1 MSTGTAAEPETGS
14 PDSPAPL
21 DVTIVFRSDWGVSTG
36 TGVAGGVDAAVE
48 KDGRDLPVVRGT
60 VLTGA
65 IREQAFVVA
74 EALDG
79 DSGDKSWRR
88 FVGALFGSVGRA
100 RLVSFSDA
108 SFVSFSDGS
117 IPADDEL
124 KREAVHEVVSLSIDE
139 ETGTAK
145 KDHLRL
151 LERARAC
158 ILHGTVELLGETLDG
173 RPLRW
178 CAEQRKAAELVL
190 SISALLVRALGSN
203 RSDGDGLCRVLIG
216 ETGKVGET
224 GGIDKKDTDPKKVI
238 EKAIRKAQKRCLW
251 QLKHEQWSGTAPNA
265 PDAPDA
271 PIDPKAGGRSN
282 IPVIGK
288 KDSDHCGGS
297 SGTTFYEADL
307 DIDLTSPV
315 ISYDVPFSNEL
326 RSLDFLRGTALLP
339 IIHHRLQAA
348 AKKNADVGATAREI
362 IRDAVVN
369 GDLLVSDATAVVNGV
384 RGMPMP
390 LVLSRPKVEPKVEG
404 SDETESGRVLNR
416 LLAEEP
422 ENEIHKPLR
431 TGYVFPLPVP
441 KSANPS
447 EVLGGMGVPAL
458 QGRQSTAH
466 NPVTGAAGTGQLFLA
481 RALPAGMRLRAT
493 VTMSEELYERVKG
506 RLDGA
511 FRPQRTFP
519 ERLGLWRL
527 SGTYGRAECRLGGF
541 HQVEVPG
548 IEWDENGTT
557 TLWFTSDVVARSTRL
572 GPGGSL
578 DDLYKAFERAG
589 VPLTEDDSDERR
601 FSAGI
606 RHRRI
611 DSWSAA
617 DRRPRATRTVIQ
629 AGSVLRVR
637 SADAGSS
644 PEETMRRLA
653 RLSVTGI
660 GELTA
665 QGFGRFVV
673 DHPLLRERKFR
684 LISLSHEDF
693 IAEGCAAVKSEEER

>member
-48 KDGRDLPVVRGT
+48 KDGRNLPVVRGT

-79 DSGDKSWRR
+79 DSADKKWRE
-88 FVGALFGSVGRA
+88 FVGALFGSVRRA

-108 SFVSFSDGS
+108 SFVSFSDDAA
-117 IPADDEL
+117 PADNKL

-151 LERARAC
+151 FERARAC
-158 ILHGTVELLGETLDG
+158 ILRGAMELLGETLDG
-173 RPLRW
+173 RPLHW
-178 CAEQRKAAELVL
+178 CADQRKAAELVL

-203 RSDGDGLCRVLIG
+203 RSDGDGLCSVLIG
-216 ETGKVGET
+216 ETGEIDEKNVDQKVRE
-224 GGIDKKDTDPKKVI
+224 
-238 EKAIRKAQKRCLW
+238 RCRG
-251 QLKHEQWSGTAPNA
+251 QLEQWSGPAPKA
-265 PDAPDA
+265 PDAPDF
-271 PIDPKAGGRSN
+271 PIDSKAGGRSN

-348 AKKNADVGATAREI
+348 AKKDSDVGATAREI

-390 LVLSRPKVEPKVEG
+390 LVLSRPKTEG
-404 SDETESGRVLNR
+404 NDETKGVRVLNR

-431 TGYVFPLPVP
+431 TGYVFPAP

-493 VTMSEELYERVKG
+493 VTMSEKLYERVKNLLS
-506 RLDGA
+506 RA
-511 FRPQRTFP
+511 FDSRQAFP

-527 SGTYGRAECRLGGF
+527 SGTYGRAKCRLGGF

-548 IEWDENGTT
+548 LEWDASEPPA
-557 TLWFTSDVVARSTRL
+557 LWFTSDVVARSLRL

-578 DDLYKAFERAG
+578 KDLYKAFERAG
-589 VPLTEDDSDERR
+589 VPLEPIKAEDDSDETC

-606 RHRRI
+606 RHRRV
-611 DSWSAA
+611 DSWGAA

-629 AGSVLRVR
+629 AGSVLRVQP
-637 SADAGSS
+637 ADAGSS

-653 RLSVTGI
+653 RLSVTGV

-665 QGFGRFVV
+665 QGFGRFVI
-673 DHPLLRERKFR
+673 DYPLLREKEFR
-684 LISLSHEDF
+684 LTSLKHEDF
-693 IAEGCAAVKSEEER
+693 IANGCAAVKPEGE

>member
-1 MSTGTAAEPETGS
+1 MSTTDSAAESEKSLG
-14 PDSPAPL
+14 
-21 DVTIVFRSDWGVSTG
+21 VTIVFRSDWGVSTG
-36 TGVAGGVDAAVE
+36 TGVAGGVDVVVE
-48 KDGRDLPVVRGT
+48 KDKRDLPVVRGT

-74 EALDG
+74 EALDA
-79 DSGDKSWRR
+79 DSPDKNWCE
-88 FVGALFGSVGRA
+88 FVGALFGSVKRA

-108 SFVSFSDGS
+108 CFSSFSDGS
-117 IPADDEL
+117 IPSDNESR
-124 KREAVHEVVSLSIDE
+124 REAVHEVVSLSIDE

-151 LERARAC
+151 FERARAC
-158 ILHGTVELLGETLDG
+158 ILRGTVDLLDRTLDG
-173 RPLRW
+173 RPLCW
-178 CAEQRKAAELVL
+178 SKEQREAAELVL
-190 SISALLVRALGSN
+190 TVSALLVRALGSN
-203 RSDGDGLCRVLIG
+203 RSDGDGLCNILIG
-216 ETGKVGET
+216 ETGE
-224 GGIDKKDTDPKKVI
+224 IN
-238 EKAIRKAQKRCLW
+238 EKNVDQEVRERCRRRL
-251 QLKHEQWSGTAPNA
+251 EQWSGPAPSA
-265 PDAPDA
+265 PSAPDA
-271 PIDPKAGGRSN
+271 PIDSKTGGCSG
-282 IPVIGK
+282 IPVIRK
-288 KDSDHCGGS
+288 KNHDHRGGS
-297 SGTTFYEADL
+297 DGTSFYQADF
-307 DIDLTSPV
+307 DIRLTTPV

-339 IIHHRLQAA
+339 IIHHRLQDVSKEDAA
-348 AKKNADVGATAREI
+348 VCEI
-362 IRDAVVN
+362 VRDAVVN
-369 GDLLVSDATAVVNGV
+369 GDLLVSDATAVVGDWV
-384 RGMPMP
+384 GLPMP
-390 LVLSRPKVEPKVEG
+390 LVLSTPKV
-404 SDETESGRVLNR
+404 SRAGREWIEVANR
-416 LLAEEP
+416 LLVEEP
-422 ENEIHKPLR
+422 KEIHKPLR
-431 TGYVFPLPVP
+431 SGYLFFPFPAP
-441 KSANPS
+441 KSADSS
-447 EVLGGMGVPAL
+447 EVIGGMGAPAL

-493 VTMSEELYERVKG
+493 VTMSEKLHELVKD
-506 RLDGA
+506 RIDGD
-511 FRPQRTFP
+511 FRPQRTFS

-527 SGTYGRAECRLGGF
+527 SGTYGRAECRLGEFG
-541 HQVEVPG
+541 QVKILVPD
-548 IEWDENGTT
+548 WDEDGTT
-557 TLWFTSDVVARSTRL
+557 TLWFTSDVVVRSPRL

-589 VPLTEDDSDERR
+589 VPLTEAESDERR

-617 DRRPRATRTVIQ
+617 DRRPRATRAVIQ

-673 DHPLLRERKFR
+673 NHPLLHEKKFR
-684 LISLSHEDF
+684 LISLKHKDF

>member
-1 MSTGTAAEPETGS
+1 MSTDTAAEPETGS
-14 PDSPAPL
+14 PGSPAPL
-21 DVTIVFRSDWGVSTG
+21 DVTIAFRSDWGVSTG

-79 DSGDKSWRR
+79 DSGDKRWRR

-124 KREAVHEVVSLSIDE
+124 KQKSVHEVVSLSIDK

-151 LERARAC
+151 FERARAC
-158 ILHGTVELLGETLDG
+158 ILHGTVVLLDRTLDG

-178 CAEQRKAAELVL
+178 SKEQREAAELVL
-190 SISALLVRALGSN
+190 TVSALLVRALGSN
-203 RSDGDGLCRVLIG
+203 RSDGDGLCSVLIG
-216 ETGKVGET
+216 ETGE
-224 GGIDKKDTDPKKVI
+224 IDKRDADPKQVI
-238 EKAIRKAQKRCLW
+238 KNAIRQARDRL
-251 QLKHEQWSGTAPNA
+251 EQWDGPAPKV
-265 PDAPDA
+265 PSAPDA
-271 PIDPKAGGRSN
+271 PIDSKAGGRSD
-282 IPVIGK
+282 IPVIGS
-288 KDSDHCGGS
+288 KDSDHCDDSG
-297 SGTTFYEADL
+297 GTTFYEADL

-339 IIHHRLQAA
+339 IIHHRLQGVFNGGDAVC
-348 AKKNADVGATAREI
+348 DIV
-362 IRDAVVN
+362 RDAVVN

-390 LVLSRPKVEPKVEG
+390 LVLSRPKVEG
-404 SDETESGRVLNR
+404 SDETEGVRVLNR

-422 ENEIHKPLR
+422 ENEIHNPLR

-441 KSANPS
+441 KSADSS

-493 VTMSEELYERVKG
+493 VTMSTHLHEQIKDKLKR
-506 RLDGA
+506 A
-511 FRPQRTFP
+511 FPPNFP

-527 SGTYGRAECRLGGF
+527 SGTYGRAKCRLGEF

-548 IEWDENGTT
+548 LEWDASDPPA
-557 TLWFTSDVVARSTRL
+557 LWFTSDVVARSSRL

-606 RHRRI
+606 RHRRV

-637 SADAGSS
+637 PADAGSS

-673 DHPLLRERKFR
+673 DHPLLHEKKFR
-684 LISLSHEDF
+684 LISLKHKDF
-693 IAEGCAAVKSEEER
+693 IVEGCAAVKSEEER

>member
-108 SFVSFSDGS
+108 SFVSFSDDAA
-117 IPADDEL
+117 PADDES

-158 ILHGTVELLGETLDG
+158 ILRGTVELLDKTLDG
-173 RPLRW
+173 RPLHWR
-178 CAEQRKAAELVL
+178 AGQRKAAELVL

-203 RSDGDGLCRVLIG
+203 RSDGDGLCSVLIG
-216 ETGKVGET
+216 ETGEIDEKNVDQKVRE
-224 GGIDKKDTDPKKVI
+224 
-238 EKAIRKAQKRCLW
+238 RCRG
-251 QLKHEQWSGTAPNA
+251 QLEQWSGPAPKA
-265 PDAPDA
+265 PDAPDF
-271 PIDPKAGGRSN
+271 PIDSKAGGRSD

-288 KDSDHCGGS
+288 KDSGHRDGS
-297 SGTTFYEADL
+297 NGMTFYEADL

-339 IIHHRLQAA
+339 IIHHRLQVAS
-348 AKKNADVGATAREI
+348 KKNADVGATAREI

-390 LVLSRPKVEPKVEG
+390 LVLSRPKTEG
-404 SDETESGRVLNR
+404 NDETEGVRVLNR

-441 KSANPS
+441 KSADSS
-447 EVLGGMGVPAL
+447 EVLAGMGVPAL

-493 VTMSEELYERVKG
+493 VTMSEKLYECVKD
-506 RLDGA
+506 RLDGD
-511 FRPQRTFP
+511 FRPQRTFS

-527 SGTYGRAECRLGGF
+527 SGTYGRARCRLGEF
-541 HQVEVPG
+541 RPVEVPG
-548 IEWDENGTT
+548 PGWDENGTT
-557 TLWFTSDVVARSTRL
+557 TLWFTSDVVARSPRL

-578 DDLYKAFERAG
+578 NDLHKAFERAG

-606 RHRRI
+606 RHRRV

-637 SADAGSS
+637 PADAGSS

-673 DHPLLRERKFR
+673 DHPLLREKKFR
-684 LISLSHEDF
+684 LISLKHEDF
-693 IAEGCAAVKSEEER
+693 IAEGCAAVKSQEER

>member
-1 MSTGTAAEPETGS
+1 MSTTDSAAESEKSLG
-14 PDSPAPL
+14 
-21 DVTIVFRSDWGVSTG
+21 VTIVFRSDWGVSTG
-36 TGVAGGVDAAVE
+36 TGVAGGVDVVVE
-48 KDGRDLPVVRGT
+48 KDKRDLPVVRGT

-79 DSGDKSWRR
+79 DSEEKRWRE
-88 FVGALFGSVGRA
+88 FVGALFGSVKRA

-108 SFVSFSDGS
+108 CFSSFPDGS
-117 IPADDEL
+117 IPSDNESR
-124 KREAVHEVVSLSIDE
+124 REAVHEVVSLSIDK

-151 LERARAC
+151 FERARAC
-158 ILHGTVELLGETLDG
+158 ILRGTVDLLNRTLDG
-173 RPLRW
+173 RPLCW
-178 CAEQRKAAELVL
+178 SEEQREAAELVL
-190 SISALLVRALGSN
+190 TVSALLVRALGSN
-203 RSDGDGLCRVLIG
+203 RSDGDGLCNILIG
-216 ETGKVGET
+216 ETGE
-224 GGIDKKDTDPKKVI
+224 IN
-238 EKAIRKAQKRCLW
+238 EKNVDQEVRERCRRRL
-251 QLKHEQWSGTAPNA
+251 EQWSGPAPSA
-265 PDAPDA
+265 PSAPDA
-271 PIDPKAGGRSN
+271 PIDSKTGGCSG
-282 IPVIGK
+282 IPVIRK
-288 KDSDHCGGS
+288 KNHDHRGGS
-297 SGTTFYEADL
+297 DGTSFYQADF
-307 DIDLTSPV
+307 DIRLTTPV

-339 IIHHRLQAA
+339 IIHHRLQDVSKEDAA
-348 AKKNADVGATAREI
+348 VCEI
-362 IRDAVVN
+362 VRDAVVN
-369 GDLLVSDATAVVNGV
+369 GDLLVSDATAVVGDWV
-384 RGMPMP
+384 GLPMP
-390 LVLSRPKVEPKVEG
+390 LVLSTPKV
-404 SDETESGRVLNR
+404 SRAGREWIEVANR
-416 LLAEEP
+416 LLVEEP
-422 ENEIHKPLR
+422 KEIHKPLR
-431 TGYVFPLPVP
+431 SGYLFFPFPAP
-441 KSANPS
+441 KSADSS
-447 EVLGGMGVPAL
+447 EVIGGMGAPAL

-481 RALPAGMRLRAT
+481 CALPAGMRLRAT
-493 VTMSEELYERVKG
+493 VTMSEKLHELVKD
-506 RLDGA
+506 RIDGD
-511 FRPQRTFP
+511 FRPQRTFS

-527 SGTYGRAECRLGGF
+527 SGTYGRAECRLGEF
-541 HQVEVPG
+541 RQVEVPG
-548 IEWDENGTT
+548 LEWDENGTT

-673 DHPLLRERKFR
+673 NHPLLHEKKFR
-684 LISLSHEDF
+684 LISLKHKDF

>member
-1 MSTGTAAEPETGS
+1 MSTDTAAEPETGS
-14 PDSPAPL
+14 PAPL
-21 DVTIVFRSDWGVSTG
+21 GVTIVFRSDWGVSTG
-36 TGVAGGVDAAVE
+36 TGVAGGVDAVVE
-48 KDGRDLPVVRGT
+48 KDERNLPVVRGT

-108 SFVSFSDGS
+108 SFVSFSDGAVGS
-117 IPADDEL
+117 ES

-139 ETGTAK
+139 KTGTAK

-151 LERARAC
+151 FERARAC
-158 ILHGTVELLGETLDG
+158 ILRGAMELLGETLDG
-173 RPLRW
+173 RPLHW
-178 CAEQRKAAELVL
+178 CADQRKAAELVL

-203 RSDGDGLCRVLIG
+203 RSDGDGLCSVLIG
-216 ETGKVGET
+216 ETGEAGKT
-224 GGIDKKDTDPKKVI
+224 GGTDERDTDP
-238 EKAIRKAQKRCLW
+238 EQAIREIRERCRG
-251 QLKHEQWSGTAPNA
+251 QLEQWSGPAPKA
-265 PDAPDA
+265 PDAPDF
-271 PIDPKAGGRSN
+271 PIDSKADGCSD
-282 IPVIGK
+282 IPLIGK
-288 KDSDHCGGS
+288 KDSDHRGGS
-297 SGTTFYEADL
+297 SGTTFYETDL

-348 AKKNADVGATAREI
+348 AKKNAGVGAITREI

-390 LVLSRPKVEPKVEG
+390 LVLSRPKTEG
-404 SDETESGRVLNR
+404 NDETKGVRVLNR

-431 TGYVFPLPVP
+431 TGYVFPAL

-493 VTMSEELYERVKG
+493 VTMSEKLYERVKNLLS
-506 RLDGA
+506 RA
-511 FRPQRTFP
+511 FDSRQAFP

-527 SGTYGRAECRLGGF
+527 SGTYGRAKCRLGEF

-548 IEWDENGTT
+548 LEWDASEPPA
-557 TLWFTSDVVARSTRL
+557 LWFTSDVVARSPRL

-578 DDLYKAFERAG
+578 KDLYKAFERAG
-589 VPLTEDDSDERR
+589 VPLEPIKAEDDSDETC

-606 RHRRI
+606 RHRRV
-611 DSWSAA
+611 DSWGAA

-637 SADAGSS
+637 PADGSRG
-644 PEETMRRLA
+644 PEQTMKRLA
-653 RLSVTGI
+653 RLSVTGV

-665 QGFGRFVV
+665 QGLGRFVV
-673 DHPLLRERKFR
+673 NHLLLREEEFR
-684 LISLSHEDF
+684 LIPLNHADF
-693 IAEGCAAVKSEEER
+693 VAGECATVKSEEE

>member
-1 MSTGTAAEPETGS
+1 MSTDTAAEPETGS

-108 SFVSFSDGS
+108 RFVSFSDGAVGS
-117 IPADDEL
+117 ES

-158 ILHGTVELLGETLDG
+158 ILHGTVELLDKTLDG

-203 RSDGDGLCRVLIG
+203 RSDGDGLCSILIG
-216 ETGKVGET
+216 ETGEIDEKNVDQKVRE
-224 GGIDKKDTDPKKVI
+224 
-238 EKAIRKAQKRCLW
+238 RCRG
-251 QLKHEQWSGTAPNA
+251 QLKQLSEMA
-265 PDAPDA
+265 PDIPSAPDA
-271 PIDPKAGGRSN
+271 PIDSKADGRSD

-288 KDSDHCGGS
+288 KDSGHRDGS
-297 SGTTFYEADL
+297 NGTTFYEADL

-348 AKKNADVGATAREI
+348 AKKNAGVGAITREI

-390 LVLSRPKVEPKVEG
+390 LVLSRPKTEG
-404 SDETESGRVLNR
+404 NDETEGVRVLNR

-431 TGYVFPLPVP
+431 TGYVFPAP

-493 VTMSEELYERVKG
+493 VTMSEKLYERVKNLLS
-506 RLDGA
+506 RA
-511 FRPQRTFP
+511 FDSRQAFP

-527 SGTYGRAECRLGGF
+527 SGTYGRAKCRLGEF

-548 IEWDENGTT
+548 LEWDASEPPA
-557 TLWFTSDVVARSTRL
+557 LWFTSDVVARSPRL

>member
-108 SFVSFSDGS
+108 RFVSFSDGAVGS
-117 IPADDEL
+117 ES

-158 ILHGTVELLGETLDG
+158 ILRGTVELLGETLDG

-203 RSDGDGLCRVLIG
+203 RSDGDGLCSVLIG
-216 ETGKVGET
+216 ETGEIDEKNVDQKVRE
-224 GGIDKKDTDPKKVI
+224 
-238 EKAIRKAQKRCLW
+238 RCRG
-251 QLKHEQWSGTAPNA
+251 QLEQWSGPAPKA
-265 PDAPDA
+265 PDAPDF
-271 PIDPKAGGRSN
+271 PIDSKAGGRSD

-288 KDSDHCGGS
+288 KDSGHRDGS
-297 SGTTFYEADL
+297 NGMTFYEADL

-348 AKKNADVGATAREI
+348 AKKDSDVGATAREI

-390 LVLSRPKVEPKVEG
+390 LVLSRPKVEG

-431 TGYVFPLPVP
+431 TGYVFPVP

-447 EVLGGMGVPAL
+447 EVLGGMGEPAL

-493 VTMSEELYERVKG
+493 VTMSEELYECVKD
-506 RLDGA
+506 RLDEA
-511 FRPQRTFP
+511 FHSRRTCRTFP

-527 SGTYGRAECRLGGF
+527 SGTYGRAECRLGEF
-541 HQVEVPG
+541 HQVEVPRL
-548 IEWDENGTT
+548 EWDENGTT

-578 DDLYKAFERAG
+578 DNLYKAFERAG
-589 VPLTEDDSDERR
+589 VPLEPIKAENDSDETC

-617 DRRPRATRTVIQ
+617 DRRPRATRTAIQ

-673 DHPLLRERKFR
+673 DHPLLREKKFR
-684 LISLSHEDF
+684 LTSLSHEDF

>member
-1 MSTGTAAEPETGS
+1 MSTDTAAEPETGS
-14 PDSPAPL
+14 PESPAPL

-36 TGVAGGVDAAVE
+36 TGVAGGVDAVVE
-48 KDGRDLPVVRGT
+48 KDERNLPVVRGT

-65 IREQAFVVA
+65 IREQAFIVA

-79 DSGDKSWRR
+79 DSADKKWRE
-88 FVGALFGSVGRA
+88 FVGALFGSVRRA

-108 SFVSFSDGS
+108 SFVSFSDDAA
-117 IPADDEL
+117 PADNKL

-139 ETGTAK
+139 ETGTAQ

-151 LERARAC
+151 FERARAC
-158 ILHGTVELLGETLDG
+158 ILHGTVELLDKTLDG
-173 RPLRW
+173 RPLHW
-178 CAEQRKAAELVL
+178 CADQRKAAELVL

-203 RSDGDGLCRVLIG
+203 RSDGDGLCSILIG
-216 ETGKVGET
+216 ETGGTDER
-224 GGIDKKDTDPKKVI
+224 DTDP
-238 EKAIRKAQKRCLW
+238 EQAIREIRERYRG
-251 QLKHEQWSGTAPNA
+251 QLEQWSGPAPKA
-265 PDAPDA
+265 PDAPDF
-271 PIDPKAGGRSN
+271 PIDSKADGCSD
-282 IPVIGK
+282 IPLIGK
-288 KDSDHCGGS
+288 KDSDHRGGS
-297 SGTTFYEADL
+297 SGTTFYETDL

-348 AKKNADVGATAREI
+348 AKKNAGVGAITREI

-390 LVLSRPKVEPKVEG
+390 LVLSRPKTEG
-404 SDETESGRVLNR
+404 NDETEGVRVLNR

-431 TGYVFPLPVP
+431 TGYVFPAP

-493 VTMSEELYERVKG
+493 VTMSEKLYERVKNLLS
-506 RLDGA
+506 RA
-511 FRPQRTFP
+511 FDSRQAFP

-527 SGTYGRAECRLGGF
+527 SGTYGRAECRLGEF

-548 IEWDENGTT
+548 LEWDASEPPA
-557 TLWFTSDVVARSTRL
+557 LWFTSDVVARSPRL

-578 DDLYKAFERAG
+578 KDLYKAFERAG
-589 VPLTEDDSDERR
+589 VPLEPIKAEDDLDETC

-617 DRRPRATRTVIQ
+617 DRRPRATRAVIQ

-673 DHPLLRERKFR
+673 NHPLLHEKKFR
-684 LISLSHEDF
+684 LISLKHKDF

>member
-1 MSTGTAAEPETGS
+1 MSTDTAAEPETGS
-14 PDSPAPL
+14 PESPAPL

-108 SFVSFSDGS
+108 SFVSFSDGAVGS
-117 IPADDEL
+117 ES

-158 ILHGTVELLGETLDG
+158 ILRGTVELLDKTLDG
-173 RPLRW
+173 RPLHWR
-178 CAEQRKAAELVL
+178 AGQRKAAELVL

-203 RSDGDGLCRVLIG
+203 RSDGDGLCSVLIG
-216 ETGKVGET
+216 ETGEIDEKNVDQKVRE
-224 GGIDKKDTDPKKVI
+224 
-238 EKAIRKAQKRCLW
+238 RCRG
-251 QLKHEQWSGTAPNA
+251 QLEQWSGPAPKA
-265 PDAPDA
+265 PDAPDF
-271 PIDPKAGGRSN
+271 PIDSKAGGRSD

-288 KDSDHCGGS
+288 KDSGHRDGS
-297 SGTTFYEADL
+297 NGMTFYETDL

-339 IIHHRLQAA
+339 IIHHRLQVAS
-348 AKKNADVGATAREI
+348 KKNADVGATAREI

-390 LVLSRPKVEPKVEG
+390 LVLSRPKTEG
-404 SDETESGRVLNR
+404 NDETEGVRVLNR

-431 TGYVFPLPVP
+431 TGYVFPVP

-447 EVLGGMGVPAL
+447 EVLGGMGEPAL

-493 VTMSEELYERVKG
+493 VTMSEELYECVKD
-506 RLDGA
+506 RLDGV
-511 FRPQRTFP
+511 FCPRRTFP

-527 SGTYGRAECRLGGF
+527 SGTYGRAECRLGEF

-548 IEWDENGTT
+548 LEWDENGTT

-578 DDLYKAFERAG
+578 DNLYKAFKRAG
-589 VPLTEDDSDERR
+589 VSLAEAKSDERR
-601 FSAGI
+601 FNAGI

-617 DRRPRATRTVIQ
+617 DRRPRATRTAIQ

-637 SADAGSS
+637 PVDAGSS

-665 QGFGRFVV
+665 QGFGRFIV
-673 DHPLLRERKFR
+673 DHSLLRAEEFR
-684 LISLSHEDF
+684 LTSLSHEDF
-693 IAEGCAAVKSEEER
+693 IAEGCAAVKPEEER

>member
-14 PDSPAPL
+14 PAPF

-36 TGVAGGVDAAVE
+36 TGVAGGVDAVVE
-48 KDGRDLPVVRGT
+48 KDERNLPVVRGT

-65 IREQAFVVA
+65 IREQAFIVA

-79 DSGDKSWRR
+79 DSADKKWRE
-88 FVGALFGSVGRA
+88 FVGALFGSVRRA

-108 SFVSFSDGS
+108 SFVSFSDDAA
-117 IPADDEL
+117 PADNKL

-139 ETGTAK
+139 ETGTAQ

-151 LERARAC
+151 FERARAC
-158 ILHGTVELLGETLDG
+158 ILHGTVELLDKTLDG
-173 RPLRW
+173 RPLHW
-178 CAEQRKAAELVL
+178 CADQRKAAELVL

-203 RSDGDGLCRVLIG
+203 RSDGDGLCSILIG
-216 ETGKVGET
+216 ETGGTDER
-224 GGIDKKDTDPKKVI
+224 DTDP
-238 EKAIRKAQKRCLW
+238 EQAIREIRERCRG
-251 QLKHEQWSGTAPNA
+251 QLEQWSGPAPKA
-265 PDAPDA
+265 PDAPDF
-271 PIDPKAGGRSN
+271 PIDSKADGCSD
-282 IPVIGK
+282 IPLIGK
-288 KDSDHCGGS
+288 KDSDHRGGS
-297 SGTTFYEADL
+297 SGTTFYETDL

-348 AKKNADVGATAREI
+348 AKKNAGVGAITREI

-390 LVLSRPKVEPKVEG
+390 LVLSRPKTEG
-404 SDETESGRVLNR
+404 NDETKGVRVLNR

-431 TGYVFPLPVP
+431 TGYVFPAP

-493 VTMSEELYERVKG
+493 VTMSEKLYERVKNLLS
-506 RLDGA
+506 RA
-511 FRPQRTFP
+511 FDSRQAFP

-527 SGTYGRAECRLGGF
+527 SGTYGRAKCRLGEF

-548 IEWDENGTT
+548 LEWDASEPPA
-557 TLWFTSDVVARSTRL
+557 LWFTSDVVARSPRL

-578 DDLYKAFERAG
+578 KDLYKAFERAG
-589 VPLTEDDSDERR
+589 VPLEPIKAEDDSDETC

-606 RHRRI
+606 RHRRV
-611 DSWSAA
+611 DSWGAA

-629 AGSVLRVR
+629 AGSVLRVQP
-637 SADAGSS
+637 ADAGSS

-653 RLSVTGI
+653 RLSVTGV

-673 DHPLLRERKFR
+673 DHPLLREKEFR
-684 LISLSHEDF
+684 LTSLKHKDF
-693 IAEGCAAVKSEEER
+693 IADGCAAVKSEGE

>member
-36 TGVAGGVDAAVE
+36 TGVAGGVDAVVE

-108 SFVSFSDGS
+108 SFVSFSDDS

-124 KREAVHEVVSLSIDE
+124 KQKSVHEVVSLFIDE

-178 CAEQRKAAELVL
+178 CAEQRRAAELVL

-203 RSDGDGLCRVLIG
+203 RSDGDGLCSILIG
-216 ETGKVGET
+216 ETGGTDER
-224 GGIDKKDTDPKKVI
+224 DTDP
-238 EKAIRKAQKRCLW
+238 EQAIREIRERCRG
-251 QLKHEQWSGTAPNA
+251 QLEQWSGPAPKA
-265 PDAPDA
+265 PDAPDF
-271 PIDPKAGGRSN
+271 PIDSKADGCSD
-282 IPVIGK
+282 IPLIGK
-288 KDSDHCGGS
+288 KDSDHRGGS
-297 SGTTFYEADL
+297 SGTTFYETDL

-348 AKKNADVGATAREI
+348 AKKDSDVGATAREI

-390 LVLSRPKVEPKVEG
+390 LVLSRPKVEG
-404 SDETESGRVLNR
+404 SDETESVRVLNR

-431 TGYVFPLPVP
+431 AGYVFPLPVP
-441 KSANPS
+441 KSADSS

-493 VTMSEELYERVKG
+493 VTMSEKLYERVKNLLS
-506 RLDGA
+506 RA
-511 FRPQRTFP
+511 FDSRQAFL

-527 SGTYGRAECRLGGF
+527 SGTYGRAECRLGEF
-541 HQVEVPG
+541 HQVEVPKS
-548 IEWDENGTT
+548 EWDENGTT

-629 AGSVLRVR
+629 AGSVLRIR
-637 SADAGSS
+637 PADAGSS

-673 DHPLLRERKFR
+673 DHPLLRKEGFK
-684 LISLSHEDF
+684 LAPVSHEDF

>member
-1 MSTGTAAEPETGS
+1 MSTTDSAAESEKSLG
-14 PDSPAPL
+14 
-21 DVTIVFRSDWGVSTG
+21 VTIVFRSDWGVSTG
-36 TGVAGGVDAAVE
+36 TGVAGGVDVVVE
-48 KDGRDLPVVRGT
+48 KDKRDLPVVRGT

-79 DSGDKSWRR
+79 DSPKKRWRE
-88 FVGALFGSVGRA
+88 FVGALFGSVKRA

-108 SFVSFSDGS
+108 CFSSFSDGS
-117 IPADDEL
+117 IPSDNESR
-124 KREAVHEVVSLSIDE
+124 REAVHEVVSLSIDE

-151 LERARAC
+151 FERARAC
-158 ILHGTVELLGETLDG
+158 ILRGTVDLLDRTLDG
-173 RPLRW
+173 RPLCW
-178 CAEQRKAAELVL
+178 SEEQREAAELVL
-190 SISALLVRALGSN
+190 TVSALLVRALGSN
-203 RSDGDGLCRVLIG
+203 RSDGDGLCNILIG
-216 ETGKVGET
+216 ETGE
-224 GGIDKKDTDPKKVI
+224 IN
-238 EKAIRKAQKRCLW
+238 EKNVDQEVRERCRRRL
-251 QLKHEQWSGTAPNA
+251 EQWSGPAPSA
-265 PDAPDA
+265 PSAPDA
-271 PIDPKAGGRSN
+271 PIDSKTGGCSG
-282 IPVIGK
+282 IPVIRK
-288 KDSDHCGGS
+288 KNHDHRGDSD
-297 SGTTFYEADL
+297 GTSFYQADF
-307 DIDLTSPV
+307 DIRLTTPV

-339 IIHHRLQAA
+339 IIHHRLQDVSKEDAA
-348 AKKNADVGATAREI
+348 VCEI
-362 IRDAVVN
+362 VRDAVVN
-369 GDLLVSDATAVVNGV
+369 GDLLVSDATAVVGDRV
-384 RGMPMP
+384 GLPMP
-390 LVLSRPKVEPKVEG
+390 LVLSTPKV
-404 SDETESGRVLNR
+404 SRAGREWIEVANR
-416 LLAEEP
+416 LLVEEP
-422 ENEIHKPLR
+422 KEIHKPLR
-431 TGYVFPLPVP
+431 SGYLFFPFPAP
-441 KSANPS
+441 KSADSS
-447 EVLGGMGVPAL
+447 EVIGGMGAPAL

-493 VTMSEELYERVKG
+493 VTMSEKLHELVKD
-506 RLDGA
+506 RIDGD
-511 FRPQRTFP
+511 FRPQRTFS

-548 IEWDENGTT
+548 LEWDENGTT

-578 DDLYKAFERAG
+578 DNLYKAFKRAG
-589 VPLTEDDSDERR
+589 VSLAEAKSDERR
-601 FSAGI
+601 FNAGI

-617 DRRPRATRTVIQ
+617 DRRPRATRTAIQ

-637 SADAGSS
+637 PVDAGSS

-673 DHPLLRERKFR
+673 DHSLLRAEEFR
-684 LISLSHEDF
+684 LTSLSHEDF

>member
-1 MSTGTAAEPETGS
+1 MSTDTAAEPETGS
-14 PDSPAPL
+14 PESPAPL

-79 DSGDKSWRR
+79 DSEDKSKGWRG

-108 SFVSFSDGS
+108 SFSSFSDGS
-117 IPADDEL
+117 IPADGEL
-124 KREAVHEVVSLSIDE
+124 KQKSVHEVVSLSIDE
-139 ETGTAK
+139 KTGTAQ

-158 ILHGTVELLGETLDG
+158 ILHGTVELLDKTLDG

-178 CAEQRKAAELVL
+178 SKEQREAAELVL

-203 RSDGDGLCRVLIG
+203 RSDGDGLCSILIG
-216 ETGKVGET
+216 ETGEIDEKNVDQKVRE
-224 GGIDKKDTDPKKVI
+224 
-238 EKAIRKAQKRCLW
+238 RCRG
-251 QLKHEQWSGTAPNA
+251 QLEQWSEPA
-265 PDAPDA
+265 PDAPDSPDS
-271 PIDPKAGGRSN
+271 PIDPKAGGLSD
-282 IPVIGK
+282 IPVIGR
-288 KDSDHCGGS
+288 KDSDHCDDS

-348 AKKNADVGATAREI
+348 AKKNSNVDATARDI
-362 IRDAVVN
+362 VRDAVVN

-390 LVLSRPKVEPKVEG
+390 LVLSRPKVEG
-404 SDETESGRVLNR
+404 SNETEGVRVLNR

-422 ENEIHKPLR
+422 ENEIHNPLR
-431 TGYVFPLPVP
+431 TGYVFHLPVP
-441 KSANPS
+441 KSADSS

-493 VTMSEELYERVKG
+493 VTMSEKLYERVKNLLS
-506 RLDGA
+506 RA
-511 FRPQRTFP
+511 FDSRQAFP

-548 IEWDENGTT
+548 LEWDENGTT

-653 RLSVTGI
+653 CLSVTGI

-673 DHPLLRERKFR
+673 DHPLLREKKFR
-684 LISLSHEDF
+684 LISLKHEDF

>member
-1 MSTGTAAEPETGS
+1 M
-14 PDSPAPL
+14 
-21 DVTIVFRSDWGVSTG
+21 
-36 TGVAGGVDAAVE
+36 
-48 KDGRDLPVVRGT
+48 
-60 VLTGA
+60 
-65 IREQAFVVA
+65 
-74 EALDG
+74 
-79 DSGDKSWRR
+79 
-88 FVGALFGSVGRA
+88 
-100 RLVSFSDA
+100 
-108 SFVSFSDGS
+108 
-117 IPADDEL
+117 
-124 KREAVHEVVSLSIDE
+124 
-139 ETGTAK
+139 
-145 KDHLRL
+145 
-151 LERARAC
+151 
-158 ILHGTVELLGETLDG
+158 
-173 RPLRW
+173 
-178 CAEQRKAAELVL
+178 
-190 SISALLVRALGSN
+190 RALGSN
-203 RSDGDGLCRVLIG
+203 RSDGDGLCSVLI
-216 ETGKVGET
+216 GET
-224 GGIDKKDTDPKKVI
+224 GGIDKKDTDPKKFI
-238 EKAIRKAQKRCLW
+238 EKDIREARERCRGQMEWWL
-251 QLKHEQWSGTAPNA
+251 SRPA

-271 PIDPKAGGRSN
+271 PDSPIDPKAGGRSD

-348 AKKNADVGATAREI
+348 AKKDSDVGATAREI

-390 LVLSRPKVEPKVEG
+390 LVLSRPKVEG

-441 KSANPS
+441 KSADSS

-493 VTMSEELYERVKG
+493 VTMSEELYECVKG

-527 SGTYGRAECRLGGF
+527 SGTYGRAECRLGEF

-548 IEWDENGTT
+548 IDWDENGTT

-629 AGSVLRVR
+629 AGSVLRIR
-637 SADAGSS
+637 PADAGSS

-673 DHPLLRERKFR
+673 DHPLLREKKFR

>member
-108 SFVSFSDGS
+108 RFVSFSDGAVGS
-117 IPADDEL
+117 ES

-151 LERARAC
+151 FERARAC
-158 ILHGTVELLGETLDG
+158 ILHGTVTLLDETLDG
-173 RPLRW
+173 RPLHW
-178 CAEQRKAAELVL
+178 SEEQRKAAELVL
-190 SISALLVRALGSN
+190 SVSALLVRALGSN
-203 RSDGDGLCRVLIG
+203 RSDGDGLCSILIG
-216 ETGKVGET
+216 ETGGTDER
-224 GGIDKKDTDPKKVI
+224 DTDP
-238 EKAIRKAQKRCLW
+238 EQAIREIRERCRG
-251 QLKHEQWSGTAPNA
+251 QLEQWSGPAPNA
-265 PDAPDA
+265 PGAPDS
-271 PIDPKAGGRSN
+271 PIDSKAGGCSN

-288 KDSDHCGGS
+288 KDSDHRDGS

-339 IIHHRLQAA
+339 IIHHRLQGVFNGGDAVC
-348 AKKNADVGATAREI
+348 DIV
-362 IRDAVVN
+362 RDAVVN

-390 LVLSRPKVEPKVEG
+390 LVLSRPKTEG
-404 SDETESGRVLNR
+404 NDETEGVRVLNR

-431 TGYVFPLPVP
+431 TGYVFPVP
-441 KSANPS
+441 KSADS
-447 EVLGGMGVPAL
+447 FEVLGGMGEPAL

-493 VTMSEELYERVKG
+493 VTMSEKLYECVKD
-506 RLDGA
+506 RLDGV
-511 FRPQRTFP
+511 FCPRRTFP

-527 SGTYGRAECRLGGF
+527 SGTYGRAKCRLGEF

-548 IEWDENGTT
+548 LDWDENGTA

-578 DDLYKAFERAG
+578 DDLCRAFERAG
-589 VPLTEDDSDERR
+589 VPLEPIKAKADSDEKQ
-601 FSAGI
+601 FNAGI

-629 AGSVLRVR
+629 AGSVLRVQP
-637 SADAGSS
+637 ADAGSS

-673 DHPLLRERKFR
+673 DHPLLRKEGFK
-684 LISLSHEDF
+684 LAPVSHEDF

>member
-1 MSTGTAAEPETGS
+1 MSTDTAAEPETGS
-14 PDSPAPL
+14 PESPAPL

-36 TGVAGGVDAAVE
+36 TGVAGGVDATVE

-79 DSGDKSWRR
+79 DSEDKSKGWRG

-108 SFVSFSDGS
+108 SFSSFSDGS
-117 IPADDEL
+117 IPADGEL
-124 KREAVHEVVSLSIDE
+124 KQKSVHEVVSLSIDE
-139 ETGTAK
+139 KTGTAQ

-158 ILHGTVELLGETLDG
+158 ILHGTVELLDKTLDG

-178 CAEQRKAAELVL
+178 SKEQREAAELVL

-203 RSDGDGLCRVLIG
+203 RSDGDGLCSVLIG
-216 ETGKVGET
+216 ETGE
-224 GGIDKKDTDPKKVI
+224 IN
-238 EKAIRKAQKRCLW
+238 EKNVDQDVRERCRGR
-251 QLKHEQWSGTAPNA
+251 LKQWSEPA
-265 PDAPDA
+265 PDAPDSPDS
-271 PIDPKAGGRSN
+271 PIDPKAGGLSD
-282 IPVIGK
+282 IPVIGR
-288 KDSDHCGGS
+288 KDSDHCDDS

-348 AKKNADVGATAREI
+348 AKKNSDVDATARDI
-362 IRDAVVN
+362 VRDAVVN

-390 LVLSRPKVEPKVEG
+390 LVLSRPKVEG

-431 TGYVFPLPVP
+431 AGYVFPLPIP
-441 KSANPS
+441 KSADSS

-493 VTMSEELYERVKG
+493 VTMSEKLYECVKD
-506 RLDGA
+506 RLDGV
-511 FRPQRTFP
+511 FCPRRTFP

-527 SGTYGRAECRLGGF
+527 SGTYGRAKCRLGEF

-548 IEWDENGTT
+548 LEWDENGTT

-673 DHPLLRERKFR
+673 DHPLLREKKFR
-684 LISLSHEDF
+684 LTSLKHEDF
-693 IAEGCAAVKSEEER
+693 IAEGCATVKSEEER

>member
-36 TGVAGGVDAAVE
+36 TGVAGGVDAVVE
-48 KDGRDLPVVRGT
+48 KDERNLPVVRGT

-65 IREQAFVVA
+65 IREQAFIVA

-79 DSGDKSWRR
+79 DSADKKWRE
-88 FVGALFGSVGRA
+88 FVGALFGSVRRA

-108 SFVSFSDGS
+108 SFVSFSDDAA
-117 IPADDEL
+117 PADNKL

-139 ETGTAK
+139 ETGTAQ

-151 LERARAC
+151 FERARAC
-158 ILHGTVELLGETLDG
+158 ILHGTVELLDKTLDG
-173 RPLRW
+173 RPLHW
-178 CAEQRKAAELVL
+178 CADQRKAAELVL

-203 RSDGDGLCRVLIG
+203 RSDGDGLCSILIG
-216 ETGKVGET
+216 ETGGTDER
-224 GGIDKKDTDPKKVI
+224 DTDP
-238 EKAIRKAQKRCLW
+238 EQAIREIRERCRG
-251 QLKHEQWSGTAPNA
+251 QLEQWSGPAPKA
-265 PDAPDA
+265 PDAPDF
-271 PIDPKAGGRSN
+271 PIDSKADGCSD
-282 IPVIGK
+282 IPLIGK
-288 KDSDHCGGS
+288 KDSDHRGGS
-297 SGTTFYEADL
+297 SGTTFYETDL

-390 LVLSRPKVEPKVEG
+390 LVLSRPKMEG
-404 SDETESGRVLNR
+404 SNETEGVRVLNR

-431 TGYVFPLPVP
+431 TGYVFPAP

-493 VTMSEELYERVKG
+493 VTMSEKLYERVKNLLS
-506 RLDGA
+506 RA
-511 FRPQRTFP
+511 FDSRQAFP

-527 SGTYGRAECRLGGF
+527 SGTYGRAKCRLGEF

-548 IEWDENGTT
+548 LEWDASEPPA
-557 TLWFTSDVVARSTRL
+557 LWFTSDVVARSPRL

-578 DDLYKAFERAG
+578 KDLYKAFERAG
-589 VPLTEDDSDERR
+589 VPLEPIKAEDDSDETC

-606 RHRRI
+606 RHRRV
-611 DSWSAA
+611 DSWGAA

-629 AGSVLRVR
+629 AGSVLRVQP
-637 SADAGSS
+637 ADAGSS

-653 RLSVTGI
+653 RLSVTGV

-673 DHPLLRERKFR
+673 DHPLLREKEFR
-684 LISLSHEDF
+684 LTSLKHKDF
-693 IAEGCAAVKSEEER
+693 IADGCAAVKSEGE

>member
-36 TGVAGGVDAAVE
+36 TGVAGGVDAVVE
-48 KDGRDLPVVRGT
+48 KDERNLPVVRGT

-88 FVGALFGSVGRA
+88 FVGALFGSVRRA

-108 SFVSFSDGS
+108 RFVSFSDGAVGS
-117 IPADDEL
+117 ES

-158 ILHGTVELLGETLDG
+158 ILHGTVTLLDETLDG
-173 RPLRW
+173 RPLHW
-178 CAEQRKAAELVL
+178 SEEQKKAAELVL
-190 SISALLVRALGSN
+190 SVSALLVRALGSN
-203 RSDGDGLCRVLIG
+203 RSDGDGLCSVLI
-216 ETGKVGET
+216 GET
-224 GGIDKKDTDPKKVI
+224 GGIDKKDTDPKKFI
-238 EKAIRKAQKRCLW
+238 EKDIREARERCRGQMEWWL
-251 QLKHEQWSGTAPNA
+251 SRPA

-271 PIDPKAGGRSN
+271 PDSPIDPKAGGRSD

-315 ISYDVPFSNEL
+315 ISYNVPFSNEL

-348 AKKNADVGATAREI
+348 SKKNADVGATARDI

-390 LVLSRPKVEPKVEG
+390 LVLSRPKTEG
-404 SDETESGRVLNR
+404 NDEAEGVRVLNR
-416 LLAEEP
+416 LLTEEP

-441 KSANPS
+441 KSADSS

-493 VTMSEELYERVKG
+493 VTMSEELYECVKD

-527 SGTYGRAECRLGGF
+527 SGTYGRAKCRLGKF
-541 HQVEVPG
+541 RPVEVPG
-548 IEWDENGTT
+548 LAWDENGTT

-578 DDLYKAFERAG
+578 DDLYGAFRRAG
-589 VPLTEDDSDERR
+589 VPLEPIKAEDDSDETC

-606 RHRRI
+606 RHRRV
-611 DSWSAA
+611 DSWGAA

-629 AGSVLRVR
+629 AGSVLRIR
-637 SADAGSS
+637 PADAGSS

-673 DHPLLRERKFR
+673 DHPLLRKEGFK
-684 LISLSHEDF
+684 LALVSHEDF

>member
-1 MSTGTAAEPETGS
+1 MSTDTAAEPETGS
-14 PDSPAPL
+14 PAPL
-21 DVTIVFRSDWGVSTG
+21 GVTIVFRSDWGVSTG
-36 TGVAGGVDAAVE
+36 TGVAGGVDAVVE
-48 KDGRDLPVVRGT
+48 KDERNLPVVRGT

-79 DSGDKSWRR
+79 DSADKKWRE
-88 FVGALFGSVGRA
+88 FVGALFGSVRRA

-108 SFVSFSDGS
+108 SFVSFSDDAA
-117 IPADDEL
+117 PADNKL

-151 LERARAC
+151 FERARAC
-158 ILHGTVELLGETLDG
+158 ILRGAMELLGETLDG
-173 RPLRW
+173 RPLHW
-178 CAEQRKAAELVL
+178 CADQRKAAELVL

-203 RSDGDGLCRVLIG
+203 RSDGDGLCSVLIG
-216 ETGKVGET
+216 ETGEIDEKNVDQKVRE
-224 GGIDKKDTDPKKVI
+224 
-238 EKAIRKAQKRCLW
+238 RCRG
-251 QLKHEQWSGTAPNA
+251 QLEQWSGPAPKA
-265 PDAPDA
+265 PDAPDF
-271 PIDPKAGGRSN
+271 PIDSKAGGRSN

-348 AKKNADVGATAREI
+348 AKKDSDVGATAREI

-390 LVLSRPKVEPKVEG
+390 LVLSRPKVEG

-431 TGYVFPLPVP
+431 AGYVFPLPIP
-441 KSANPS
+441 KSADSS

-493 VTMSEELYERVKG
+493 VTMSEELYECVKG

-541 HQVEVPG
+541 HQVEVPKS
-548 IEWDENGTT
+548 EWDENGTT

-673 DHPLLRERKFR
+673 DHPLLREKKFR
-684 LISLSHEDF
+684 LISLKHEDF

>member
-1 MSTGTAAEPETGS
+1 MSTGTAAEPEIGS

-108 SFVSFSDGS
+108 SFVSFSDDAA
-117 IPADDEL
+117 PADDES

-158 ILHGTVELLGETLDG
+158 ILRGTVELLDKTLDG
-173 RPLRW
+173 RPLHWR
-178 CAEQRKAAELVL
+178 AGQRKAAELVL

-203 RSDGDGLCRVLIG
+203 RSDGDGLCSVLIG
-216 ETGKVGET
+216 ETGEIDEKNVDQKVRE
-224 GGIDKKDTDPKKVI
+224 
-238 EKAIRKAQKRCLW
+238 RCRG
-251 QLKHEQWSGTAPNA
+251 QLEQWSGPAPKA
-265 PDAPDA
+265 PDAPDF
-271 PIDPKAGGRSN
+271 PIDSKAGGRSD

-288 KDSDHCGGS
+288 KDSGHRDGS
-297 SGTTFYEADL
+297 NGMTFYEADL

-339 IIHHRLQAA
+339 IIHHRLQVAS
-348 AKKNADVGATAREI
+348 KKNADVGATAREI

-390 LVLSRPKVEPKVEG
+390 LVLSRPKTEG
-404 SDETESGRVLNR
+404 NDETEGVRVLNR

-441 KSANPS
+441 KSADSS
-447 EVLGGMGVPAL
+447 EVLAGMGVPAL

-493 VTMSEELYERVKG
+493 VTMSEKLYECVKD
-506 RLDGA
+506 RLDGD
-511 FRPQRTFP
+511 FRPQRTFS

-527 SGTYGRAECRLGGF
+527 SGTYGRARCRLGEF
-541 HQVEVPG
+541 RPVEVPG
-548 IEWDENGTT
+548 PGWDENGTT
-557 TLWFTSDVVARSTRL
+557 TLWFTSDVVARSPRL

-578 DDLYKAFERAG
+578 NDLHKAFERAG

-606 RHRRI
+606 RHRRV

-637 SADAGSS
+637 PADAGSS

-673 DHPLLRERKFR
+673 DHPLLREKKFR
-684 LISLSHEDF
+684 LISLKHEDF
-693 IAEGCAAVKSEEER
+693 IAEGCAAVKSQEER

>member
-1 MSTGTAAEPETGS
+1 MSTDTAAEPETGS
-14 PDSPAPL
+14 PGSPAPL

-48 KDGRDLPVVRGT
+48 KDGHDLPVVRGT

-108 SFVSFSDGS
+108 SFVSFSDGAVGS
-117 IPADDEL
+117 ES

-178 CAEQRKAAELVL
+178 CADQRKAAELVL

-203 RSDGDGLCRVLIG
+203 RSDGDGLCSVLIG
-216 ETGKVGET
+216 ETGDIDEKNVDQKVRE
-224 GGIDKKDTDPKKVI
+224 
-238 EKAIRKAQKRCLW
+238 RCRG
-251 QLKHEQWSGTAPNA
+251 QLEWWWSRPA
-265 PDAPDA
+265 PDAPGAPDA
-271 PIDPKAGGRSN
+271 PIDPKAGGCSD

-288 KDSDHCGGS
+288 KDSDHRDGPN
-297 SGTTFYEADL
+297 GTTFYEADL

-348 AKKNADVGATAREI
+348 AKKNDGVGATVREI

-390 LVLSRPKVEPKVEG
+390 LVLSRPKVEG
-404 SDETESGRVLNR
+404 SDETKGVRVLNR

-431 TGYVFPLPVP
+431 SGYVFPVP

-493 VTMSEELYERVKG
+493 VTMSEELYECVKG
-506 RLDGA
+506 WLDGT
-511 FRPQRTFP
+511 FRPQRTFS

-527 SGTYGRAECRLGGF
+527 SGTYGRAKCRLGEF
-541 HQVEVPG
+541 RPVEVPG
-548 IEWDENGTT
+548 LEWDASDPPA
-557 TLWFTSDVVARSTRL
+557 LWFTSDVVIRSPRL

-637 SADAGSS
+637 PADAGSS

-673 DHPLLRERKFR
+673 DHPLLREEKFR
-684 LISLSHEDF
+684 LISLKHEDF

>member
-108 SFVSFSDGS
+108 RFVSFSDSAVGS
-117 IPADDEL
+117 ES

-158 ILHGTVELLGETLDG
+158 ILHGTVELLDKTLDG
-173 RPLRW
+173 RPLHW
-178 CAEQRKAAELVL
+178 CADQRKAAELVL

-203 RSDGDGLCRVLIG
+203 RSDGDGLCSILIG
-216 ETGKVGET
+216 ETGEIDEKNVDQKVRE
-224 GGIDKKDTDPKKVI
+224 
-238 EKAIRKAQKRCLW
+238 RCRG
-251 QLKHEQWSGTAPNA
+251 QLKQLSEMA
-265 PDAPDA
+265 PDIPSAPDA
-271 PIDPKAGGRSN
+271 PIDSKADGRSD

-288 KDSDHCGGS
+288 KDSGHRDGS
-297 SGTTFYEADL
+297 NGTTFYEADL

-348 AKKNADVGATAREI
+348 SKKNADVGATAREI

-369 GDLLVSDATAVVNGV
+369 GDLLVSDATAVVNDV

-390 LVLSRPKVEPKVEG
+390 LVLSRPKTEG
-404 SDETESGRVLNR
+404 SNETEGVRVLNR

-441 KSANPS
+441 KSTDSS

-493 VTMSEELYERVKG
+493 VTMSEKLYECVKD
-506 RLDGA
+506 RLDEA
-511 FRPQRTFP
+511 FHSRRTCRTFP

-527 SGTYGRAECRLGGF
+527 SGTYGRAECRLGEF
-541 HQVEVPG
+541 HQVEVPRL
-548 IEWDENGTT
+548 EWDENGTT

-589 VPLTEDDSDERR
+589 VPLTEDDSDEKQ
-601 FSAGI
+601 FNAGI

-617 DRRPRATRTVIQ
+617 DRRPRATRTAIQ

-637 SADAGSS
+637 PADAGSS

-653 RLSVTGI
+653 CLSVTGI

-673 DHPLLRERKFR
+673 DHPLLREKKFR

>member
-14 PDSPAPL
+14 PDSPAPF

-36 TGVAGGVDAAVE
+36 TGVAGGVDAVVE
-48 KDGRDLPVVRGT
+48 KDERNLPVVRGT

-108 SFVSFSDGS
+108 SFVSFSDGAVGS
-117 IPADDEL
+117 ES

-158 ILHGTVELLGETLDG
+158 ILRGTVELLDKTLDG
-173 RPLRW
+173 QPLCW
-178 CAEQRKAAELVL
+178 SDKQREAAELVL

-216 ETGKVGET
+216 ETGKVGKT

-238 EKAIRKAQKRCLW
+238 EKAIRKVRERCLW
-251 QLKHEQWSGTAPNA
+251 QLKHEQWSGPAPKA
-265 PDAPDA
+265 PDAPDF
-271 PIDPKAGGRSN
+271 PIDSKADGCSD
-282 IPVIGK
+282 IPLIGK
-288 KDSDHCGGS
+288 KDSDHRGGS
-297 SGTTFYEADL
+297 DGSAFYETDL
-307 DIDLTSPV
+307 DIRLTSPV

-348 AKKNADVGATAREI
+348 AKKDSDVGATAREI

-390 LVLSRPKVEPKVEG
+390 LVLSRPKVEG

-431 TGYVFPLPVP
+431 TGYVFPVP
-441 KSANPS
+441 KSADSS

-481 RALPAGMRLRAT
+481 RALPAGMRLHAT
-493 VTMSEELYERVKG
+493 VTMSEELYECVKG

-511 FRPQRTFP
+511 FHPQRTFP

-548 IEWDENGTT
+548 LEWDENGTT

-578 DDLYKAFERAG
+578 DNLYKAFKRAG
-589 VPLTEDDSDERR
+589 VPLTEAKSDERR
-601 FSAGI
+601 FNAGI

-617 DRRPRATRTVIQ
+617 DRRPRATRTAIQ

-673 DHPLLRERKFR
+673 DHPLLREKKFR
-684 LISLSHEDF
+684 LISLKHEDF

>member
-79 DSGDKSWRR
+79 DSKDKRWRR

-108 SFVSFSDGS
+108 SFVSFSEVAVT
-117 IPADDEL
+117 ADDESN
-124 KREAVHEVVSLSIDE
+124 REAVHEVVSLSIDE

-216 ETGKVGET
+216 ETGKVGKT

-238 EKAIRKAQKRCLW
+238 EKAIRKVRERCLW

-271 PIDPKAGGRSN
+271 PIDSKAGGCSN
-282 IPVIGK
+282 ISVIGK
-288 KDSDHCGGS
+288 KDSDRCGGS

-339 IIHHRLQAA
+339 IIHHRLQGVFNGGDAVC
-348 AKKNADVGATAREI
+348 DIV
-362 IRDAVVN
+362 RDAVVN

-390 LVLSRPKVEPKVEG
+390 LVLSRPKTEG
-404 SDETESGRVLNR
+404 NDETEGVRVLNR

-441 KSANPS
+441 KSADSS
-447 EVLGGMGVPAL
+447 EVLAGMGVPAL

-493 VTMSEELYERVKG
+493 VTMSEELYECVKD
-506 RLDGA
+506 RLDGV
-511 FRPQRTFP
+511 FCPRRTFP

-527 SGTYGRAECRLGGF
+527 SGTYGRAECRLGEF

-548 IEWDENGTT
+548 LEWDENGTT

-578 DDLYKAFERAG
+578 DNLYKAFKRAG
-589 VPLTEDDSDERR
+589 VSLAEAKSDERR
-601 FSAGI
+601 FNAGI

-617 DRRPRATRTVIQ
+617 DRRPRATRTAIQ

-637 SADAGSS
+637 PADAGSS

-673 DHPLLRERKFR
+673 DHPLLHEKKFR
-684 LISLSHEDF
+684 LISLKHKDF
-693 IAEGCAAVKSEEER
+693 IAEGCAAVKSQEER

>member
-108 SFVSFSDGS
+108 SFVSFSDGAVGS
-117 IPADDEL
+117 ES

-158 ILHGTVELLGETLDG
+158 ILRGTVELLDKTLDG
-173 RPLRW
+173 RPLHWR
-178 CAEQRKAAELVL
+178 AGQRKAAELVL

-203 RSDGDGLCRVLIG
+203 RSDGDGLCSILIG
-216 ETGKVGET
+216 ETGEIDEKNVDQKVRE
-224 GGIDKKDTDPKKVI
+224 
-238 EKAIRKAQKRCLW
+238 RCRG
-251 QLKHEQWSGTAPNA
+251 QLEQWSGPAPKA
-265 PDAPDA
+265 PDAPDF
-271 PIDPKAGGRSN
+271 PIDSKAGGRSD

-288 KDSDHCGGS
+288 KDSGHRDGS
-297 SGTTFYEADL
+297 NGMTFYEADL

-339 IIHHRLQAA
+339 IIHHRLQVAS
-348 AKKNADVGATAREI
+348 KKNADVGATAREI

-390 LVLSRPKVEPKVEG
+390 LVLSRPKTEG
-404 SDETESGRVLNR
+404 NDETEGVRVLNR

-441 KSANPS
+441 KSADSS
-447 EVLGGMGVPAL
+447 EVLAGMGVPAL

-493 VTMSEELYERVKG
+493 VTMSEKLYECVKD
-506 RLDGA
+506 RLDGD
-511 FRPQRTFP
+511 FRPQRTFS

-527 SGTYGRAECRLGGF
+527 SGTYGRARCRLGEF
-541 HQVEVPG
+541 RPVEVPG
-548 IEWDENGTT
+548 PGWDENGTT
-557 TLWFTSDVVARSTRL
+557 TLWFTSDVVARSPRL

-578 DDLYKAFERAG
+578 NDLHKAFERAG

-606 RHRRI
+606 RHRRV

-617 DRRPRATRTVIQ
+617 DRRPRATRTAIQ

-637 SADAGSS
+637 PADAGSS

-673 DHPLLRERKFR
+673 DHPLLREKKFR

>member
-1 MSTGTAAEPETGS
+1 MSTDTAAEPETGS
-14 PDSPAPL
+14 PESPAPL

-108 SFVSFSDGS
+108 SFSSFSDGTV
-117 IPADDEL
+117 PADDEL
-124 KREAVHEVVSLSIDE
+124 KQKTVHEVVSLSIDE
-139 ETGTAK
+139 KTGTAK

-178 CAEQRKAAELVL
+178 SKEQKEAAELVL

-216 ETGKVGET
+216 ETGDIDEKNVDQKVRE
-224 GGIDKKDTDPKKVI
+224 
-238 EKAIRKAQKRCLW
+238 RCRG
-251 QLKHEQWSGTAPNA
+251 QLKQLSEMA
-265 PDAPDA
+265 PDIPSAPDA
-271 PIDPKAGGRSN
+271 PIDSKADGRSD

-288 KDSDHCGGS
+288 KDSGHRDGS
-297 SGTTFYEADL
+297 NGTTFYEADL

-348 AKKNADVGATAREI
+348 SKKNADVGATAREI

-390 LVLSRPKVEPKVEG
+390 LVLSRPKTEG
-404 SDETESGRVLNR
+404 NDETEGVRVLNR

-441 KSANPS
+441 KSADSS
-447 EVLGGMGVPAL
+447 EVIGGMGAPAL

-493 VTMSEELYERVKG
+493 VTMSEKLYECVKG
-506 RLDGA
+506 RLDGD

-527 SGTYGRAECRLGGF
+527 SGTYGRTKCRLGEF
-541 HQVEVPG
+541 HQVEAPG

-557 TLWFTSDVVARSTRL
+557 TLWFTSDVVARSPRL

-589 VPLTEDDSDERR
+589 VPLTEDESDERR

-637 SADAGSS
+637 PTDAGSS
-644 PEETMRRLA
+644 PEETMRMLA

-673 DHPLLRERKFR
+673 DHSLLCEEEFR
-684 LISLSHEDF
+684 LTPVSHEDF
-693 IAEGCAAVKSEEER
+693 IAEGCAAVKPEGE

>member
-108 SFVSFSDGS
+108 RFVSFSDGS

-158 ILHGTVELLGETLDG
+158 ILRGTVELLDKTLDG
-173 RPLRW
+173 RPLHWR
-178 CAEQRKAAELVL
+178 AGQRKAAELVL

-203 RSDGDGLCRVLIG
+203 RSDGDGLCSVLIG
-216 ETGKVGET
+216 ETGEIDEKNVDQKVRE
-224 GGIDKKDTDPKKVI
+224 
-238 EKAIRKAQKRCLW
+238 RCRG
-251 QLKHEQWSGTAPNA
+251 QLEQWSGPAPKA
-265 PDAPDA
+265 PDAPDF
-271 PIDPKAGGRSN
+271 PIDSKAGGRSD

-288 KDSDHCGGS
+288 KDSGHRDGS
-297 SGTTFYEADL
+297 NGMTFYETDL

-339 IIHHRLQAA
+339 IIHHRLQVAS
-348 AKKNADVGATAREI
+348 KKNADVGATAREI

-390 LVLSRPKVEPKVEG
+390 LVLSRPKTEG
-404 SDETESGRVLNR
+404 NDETEGVRVLNR

-431 TGYVFPLPVP
+431 TGYVFPVP

-447 EVLGGMGVPAL
+447 EVLGGMGEPAL

-493 VTMSEELYERVKG
+493 VTMSEKLYECVKD
-506 RLDGA
+506 RLDEA
-511 FRPQRTFP
+511 FHSRRTCRTFP

-527 SGTYGRAECRLGGF
+527 SGTYGRAECRLGEF
-541 HQVEVPG
+541 HQVEVPRL
-548 IEWDENGTT
+548 EWDENGTT

-589 VPLTEDDSDERR
+589 VPLTEDDSDEKQ
-601 FSAGI
+601 FNAGI

-617 DRRPRATRTVIQ
+617 DRRPRATRTAIQ

-637 SADAGSS
+637 PADAGSS

-673 DHPLLRERKFR
+673 DHPLLREKKFR
-684 LISLSHEDF
+684 LISLKHEDF
-693 IAEGCAAVKSEEER
+693 IAEGCATMKSEEER

>member
-1 MSTGTAAEPETGS
+1 MSTDTAAEPETGS
-14 PDSPAPL
+14 PGSPAPL

-36 TGVAGGVDAAVE
+36 TGVAGGVDAVVE
-48 KDGRDLPVVRGT
+48 KDERNLPVVRGT

-74 EALDG
+74 KALDG
-79 DSGDKSWRR
+79 DSKDKGWHG

-108 SFVSFSDGS
+108 RFVSFSDGAVGS
-117 IPADDEL
+117 ES

-158 ILHGTVELLGETLDG
+158 ILHGTVTLLDETLDG
-173 RPLRW
+173 RPLHW
-178 CAEQRKAAELVL
+178 SEEQKKAAELVL
-190 SISALLVRALGSN
+190 SVSALLVRALGSN
-203 RSDGDGLCRVLIG
+203 RSDGDGLCSVLI
-216 ETGKVGET
+216 GET
-224 GGIDKKDTDPKKVI
+224 GGIDKKDTDPKKFI
-238 EKAIRKAQKRCLW
+238 EKDIREARERCRG
-251 QLKHEQWSGTAPNA
+251 QLEQWSGPAPKA
-265 PDAPDA
+265 PDAPDS
-271 PIDPKAGGRSN
+271 PIDSKAGGRSD

-348 AKKNADVGATAREI
+348 SKKNADVGATAREI

-390 LVLSRPKVEPKVEG
+390 LVLSRPKTEG
-404 SDETESGRVLNR
+404 NDEAEGVRVLNR

-431 TGYVFPLPVP
+431 AGYVFPLPVP
-441 KSANPS
+441 KSADSP

-493 VTMSEELYERVKG
+493 VTMSEELYECVKD
-506 RLDGA
+506 RLDGV
-511 FRPQRTFP
+511 FCPRRTFP

-527 SGTYGRAECRLGGF
+527 SGTYGRAKCWLGEF

-548 IEWDENGTT
+548 LDWDENGTA
-557 TLWFTSDVVARSTRL
+557 TLWFTSDVVARSIRL

-578 DDLYKAFERAG
+578 EDLCRAFERAG
-589 VPLTEDDSDERR
+589 VPLEPIKAKADSDEKQ
-601 FSAGI
+601 FNAGI

-629 AGSVLRVR
+629 AGSVLRIR
-637 SADAGSS
+637 PADAGSS

-673 DHPLLRERKFR
+673 DHPLLRKEGFK
-684 LISLSHEDF
+684 LALVSHEDF

>member
-1 MSTGTAAEPETGS
+1 MSTDTAAEPETGS
-14 PDSPAPL
+14 PESPAPL

-36 TGVAGGVDAAVE
+36 TGVAGGVDAVVE
-48 KDGRDLPVVRGT
+48 KDERNLPVVRGT

-65 IREQAFVVA
+65 IREQAFIVA

-79 DSGDKSWRR
+79 DSADKKWRE
-88 FVGALFGSVGRA
+88 FVGALFGSVRRA

-108 SFVSFSDGS
+108 SFVSFSDDAA
-117 IPADDEL
+117 PADNKL

-139 ETGTAK
+139 ETGTAQ

-151 LERARAC
+151 FERARAC
-158 ILHGTVELLGETLDG
+158 ILHGTVELLDKTLDG
-173 RPLRW
+173 RPLHW
-178 CAEQRKAAELVL
+178 CADQRKAAELVL

-203 RSDGDGLCRVLIG
+203 RSDGDGLCSILIG
-216 ETGKVGET
+216 ETGGTDER
-224 GGIDKKDTDPKKVI
+224 DTDP
-238 EKAIRKAQKRCLW
+238 EQAIREIRERCRG
-251 QLKHEQWSGTAPNA
+251 QLEQWSGPAPKA
-265 PDAPDA
+265 PDAPDF
-271 PIDPKAGGRSN
+271 PIDSKADGCSD
-282 IPVIGK
+282 IPLIGK
-288 KDSDHCGGS
+288 KDSDHRGGS
-297 SGTTFYEADL
+297 SGTTFYETDL

-348 AKKNADVGATAREI
+348 AKKNAGVGAITREI

-390 LVLSRPKVEPKVEG
+390 LVLSRPKTEG
-404 SDETESGRVLNR
+404 NDETKGVRVLNR

-431 TGYVFPLPVP
+431 TGYVFPAP

-493 VTMSEELYERVKG
+493 VTMSEKLYERVKNLLS
-506 RLDGA
+506 RA
-511 FRPQRTFP
+511 FDSRQAFP

-527 SGTYGRAECRLGGF
+527 SGTYGRAKCRLGEF

-548 IEWDENGTT
+548 LEWDASEPPA
-557 TLWFTSDVVARSTRL
+557 LWFTSDVVARSPRL

-578 DDLYKAFERAG
+578 KDLYKAFERAG
-589 VPLTEDDSDERR
+589 VPLEPIKAEDDSDETC

-606 RHRRI
+606 RHRRV
-611 DSWSAA
+611 DSWGAA

-629 AGSVLRVR
+629 AGSVLRVQP
-637 SADAGSS
+637 ADAGSS

-653 RLSVTGI
+653 RLSVTGV

-673 DHPLLRERKFR
+673 DHPLLREKEFR
-684 LISLSHEDF
+684 LTSLKHKDF
-693 IAEGCAAVKSEEER
+693 IADGCAAVKSEGE

>member
-14 PDSPAPL
+14 PAPL
-21 DVTIVFRSDWGVSTG
+21 GVTIVFRSDWGVSTG
-36 TGVAGGVDAAVE
+36 TGVAGGVDAVVE

-65 IREQAFVVA
+65 IREQAFIVA

-79 DSGDKSWRR
+79 DSADKKWRE
-88 FVGALFGSVGRA
+88 FVGALFGSVRRA

-108 SFVSFSDGS
+108 SFVSFSDGAVGS
-117 IPADDEL
+117 ES

-151 LERARAC
+151 FERARAC
-158 ILHGTVELLGETLDG
+158 ILHGTVELLDKTLDG
-173 RPLRW
+173 RPLHW
-178 CAEQRKAAELVL
+178 CAGQRKAAELVL

-203 RSDGDGLCRVLIG
+203 RSDGDGLCSVLIG
-216 ETGKVGET
+216 ETGEIDEKNVDQKVRE
-224 GGIDKKDTDPKKVI
+224 
-238 EKAIRKAQKRCLW
+238 RCRG
-251 QLKHEQWSGTAPNA
+251 QLEQWSGPAPKA
-265 PDAPDA
+265 PDAPDF
-271 PIDPKAGGRSN
+271 PIDSKAGGRSN

-307 DIDLTSPV
+307 NIDLTSPV

-348 AKKNADVGATAREI
+348 AKKDSDVGATAREI

-390 LVLSRPKVEPKVEG
+390 LVLSRPKTEG
-404 SDETESGRVLNR
+404 NDETEGVRVLNR

-441 KSANPS
+441 KSTDSS

-493 VTMSEELYERVKG
+493 VTMSEELYECVKG

-527 SGTYGRAECRLGGF
+527 SGTYGRAECRLGEF

-548 IEWDENGTT
+548 LEWDASEPPA
-557 TLWFTSDVVARSTRL
+557 LWFTSDVVARSPRL

-578 DDLYKAFERAG
+578 KDLYKAFERAG
-589 VPLTEDDSDERR
+589 VPLEPIKAEDDSDETC

-606 RHRRI
+606 RHRRV
-611 DSWSAA
+611 DSWGAA

-629 AGSVLRVR
+629 AGSVLRVQP
-637 SADAGSS
+637 ADAGSS

-653 RLSVTGI
+653 RLSVTGV

-665 QGFGRFVV
+665 QGFGRFVI
-673 DHPLLRERKFR
+673 DHPLLREKEFR
-684 LISLSHEDF
+684 LTSLKHEDF
-693 IAEGCAAVKSEEER
+693 IADGCAAVKPEGE

>member
-14 PDSPAPL
+14 PAPL
-21 DVTIVFRSDWGVSTG
+21 GVTIVFRSDWGVSTG
-36 TGVAGGVDAAVE
+36 TGVAGGVDAVVE

-65 IREQAFVVA
+65 IREQAFIVA

-79 DSGDKSWRR
+79 DSADKKWRE
-88 FVGALFGSVGRA
+88 FVGALFGSVRRA

-108 SFVSFSDGS
+108 SFVSFSDGAVGS
-117 IPADDEL
+117 ES

-151 LERARAC
+151 FERARAC
-158 ILHGTVELLGETLDG
+158 ILHGTVELLDKTLDG
-173 RPLRW
+173 RPLHW
-178 CAEQRKAAELVL
+178 CAGQRKAAELVL

-203 RSDGDGLCRVLIG
+203 RSDGDGLCSVLIG
-216 ETGKVGET
+216 ETGEIDEKNVDQKVRE
-224 GGIDKKDTDPKKVI
+224 
-238 EKAIRKAQKRCLW
+238 RCRG
-251 QLKHEQWSGTAPNA
+251 QLEQWSGPAPKA
-265 PDAPDA
+265 PDAPDF
-271 PIDPKAGGRSN
+271 PIDSKAGGRSN

-307 DIDLTSPV
+307 NIDLTSPV

-348 AKKNADVGATAREI
+348 AKKDSDVGATAREI

-390 LVLSRPKVEPKVEG
+390 LVLSRPKTEG
-404 SDETESGRVLNR
+404 NDETEGVRVLNR

-431 TGYVFPLPVP
+431 TGYVFPAP

-493 VTMSEELYERVKG
+493 VTMSEELYECVKG

-527 SGTYGRAECRLGGF
+527 SGTYGRAECRLGEF

-548 IEWDENGTT
+548 LEWDASEPPA
-557 TLWFTSDVVARSTRL
+557 LWFTSDVVARSPRL

-578 DDLYKAFERAG
+578 KDLYKAFERAG
-589 VPLTEDDSDERR
+589 VPLEPIKAEDDSDETC

-606 RHRRI
+606 RHRRV
-611 DSWSAA
+611 DSWGAA

-629 AGSVLRVR
+629 AGSVLRVQP
-637 SADAGSS
+637 ADAGSS

-653 RLSVTGI
+653 RLSVTGV

-665 QGFGRFVV
+665 QGFGRFVI
-673 DHPLLRERKFR
+673 DHPLLREKEFR
-684 LISLSHEDF
+684 LTSLKHEDF
-693 IAEGCAAVKSEEER
+693 IADGCAAVKPEGE

>member
-36 TGVAGGVDAAVE
+36 TGVAGGVDAVVE
-48 KDGRDLPVVRGT
+48 KDERNLPVVRGT

-88 FVGALFGSVGRA
+88 FVGALFGSVRRA

-108 SFVSFSDGS
+108 RFVSFSDGAVGS
-117 IPADDEL
+117 ESE
-124 KREAVHEVVSLSIDE
+124 REAVHEVVSLSIDE

-151 LERARAC
+151 FERARAC
-158 ILHGTVELLGETLDG
+158 ILRGTVELLNKTLDG
-173 RPLRW
+173 RTLHW
-178 CAEQRKAAELVL
+178 CADQRKAAELVL

-203 RSDGDGLCRVLIG
+203 RSDGDGLCSVLIG
-216 ETGKVGET
+216 ETGEIDEKNVDQKVRE
-224 GGIDKKDTDPKKVI
+224 
-238 EKAIRKAQKRCLW
+238 RCRG
-251 QLKHEQWSGTAPNA
+251 QLEQWSGPAPKA
-265 PDAPDA
+265 PDAPDF
-271 PIDPKAGGRSN
+271 PIDSKADGCSD
-282 IPVIGK
+282 IPLIGK
-288 KDSDHCGGS
+288 KDSDHRGGS
-297 SGTTFYEADL
+297 SGTTFYETDL

-348 AKKNADVGATAREI
+348 AKKNAGVGAITREI

-390 LVLSRPKVEPKVEG
+390 LVLSRPKTEG
-404 SDETESGRVLNR
+404 NDETEGVRVLNR

-431 TGYVFPLPVP
+431 TGYVFPVP
-441 KSANPS
+441 KSANPT

-493 VTMSEELYERVKG
+493 VTMSEKLYERVKN
-506 RLDGA
+506 LLSSA
-511 FRPQRTFP
+511 FDSRQAFP

-527 SGTYGRAECRLGGF
+527 SGTYGRAECRLGEF
-541 HQVEVPG
+541 RPVEVPG
-548 IEWDENGTT
+548 LAWDENGTT
-557 TLWFTSDVVARSTRL
+557 TLWFTSDVVARSPRL

-578 DDLYKAFERAG
+578 DDLYKSFKRAG
-589 VPLTEDDSDERR
+589 VPLEPIKAEDDSDETC

-606 RHRRI
+606 RHRRV
-611 DSWSAA
+611 DSWGAA

-629 AGSVLRVR
+629 AGSVLRVQP
-637 SADAGSS
+637 ANAGSS

-653 RLSVTGI
+653 RLSVTGV

-673 DHPLLRERKFR
+673 DHPLLREKEFR
-684 LISLSHEDF
+684 LTSLKHKDF
-693 IAEGCAAVKSEEER
+693 IADGCAAVKPEGE

>member
-1 MSTGTAAEPETGS
+1 MSTDTAAEPETGS
-14 PDSPAPL
+14 PESPAPL

-36 TGVAGGVDAAVE
+36 TGVAGGVDATVE

-79 DSGDKSWRR
+79 DSGDKRWRK
-88 FVGALFGSVGRA
+88 FVGALFGSVKRA

-108 SFVSFSDGS
+108 SFSSFSDGS

-124 KREAVHEVVSLSIDE
+124 KQKAVHEVVSLSIDE
-139 ETGTAK
+139 KTGTAK

-158 ILHGTVELLGETLDG
+158 ILRGTVELLGETLDG
-173 RPLRW
+173 RPLLW
-178 CAEQRKAAELVL
+178 SADQRKAAELVL
-190 SISALLVRALGSN
+190 TVSALLVRALGSN
-203 RSDGDGLCRVLIG
+203 RSDGDGLCSVLIG
-216 ETGKVGET
+216 ETGE
-224 GGIDKKDTDPKKVI
+224 IN
-238 EKAIRKAQKRCLW
+238 EKNVDQEVRERCRGR
-251 QLKHEQWSGTAPNA
+251 LKQWSEPA
-265 PDAPDA
+265 PDVPSAPDA
-271 PIDPKAGGRSN
+271 PIDSKTGGCSG

-288 KDSDHCGGS
+288 KDHDHRGGS
-297 SGTTFYEADL
+297 DGTTFYQADL
-307 DIDLTSPV
+307 DIRLTTPV

-348 AKKNADVGATAREI
+348 AKKNSDVDATAREI

-369 GDLLVSDATAVVNGV
+369 GDLLVSDATAVVNSV

-390 LVLSRPKVEPKVEG
+390 LVLSRPKVEG
-404 SDETESGRVLNR
+404 SNETEGVRVLNR
-416 LLAEEP
+416 LRTDEP

-431 TGYVFPLPVP
+431 TGYVFYLPVP
-441 KSANPS
+441 KSADSS
-447 EVLGGMGVPAL
+447 EVRGRMGAPAL

-481 RALPAGMRLRAT
+481 RALPAGMSLRAT
-493 VTMSEELYERVKG
+493 VTMSEKLYELVKD

-511 FRPQRTFP
+511 FRPRRAFS

-527 SGTYGRAECRLGGF
+527 SGTYGRAKCRLGDF
-541 HQVEVPG
+541 RPVEVPAPK
-548 IEWDENGTT
+548 WDEDGTT
-557 TLWFTSDVVARSTRL
+557 TLWFTSDVVVRSPGL

-578 DDLYKAFERAG
+578 SDLCNAFKRAG
-589 VPLTEDDSDERR
+589 VPLELAEDPDEMR

-606 RHRRI
+606 RHRRV
-611 DSWSAA
+611 DSWGAA

-637 SADAGSS
+637 PADTGSS
-644 PEETMRRLA
+644 SEETMERLA

-665 QGFGRFVV
+665 QGFGRFFVN
-673 DHPLLRERKFR
+673 HPLLREEEFR
-684 LISLSHEDF
+684 LISLKHKDF